1 MRPAKLAA
9 IAAVVVLGAAAG
21 GRAYGYFTAPGG
33 GEGTAP
39 VAGIE
44 PLALLDP
51 LDDATADRLYPGGE
65 GDLLVRVQNPN
76 GFAVVLER
84 VQPAA
89 AGEIR
94 SDAPGCAELVGVVD
108 ERLTIEPPVRVDP
121 GATVDLRLPRAV
133 RLDAS
138 APDGCQGATFA
149 IPVRVESATVAP

>member
-1 MRPAKLAA
+1 MRRAKLAA

-33 GEGTAP
+33 GEGTAT
-39 VAGIE
+39 VDSAE

-76 GFAVVLER
+76 RFAVVLER
-84 VQPAA
+84 VRPAA
-89 AGEIR
+89 TDIR
-94 SDAPGCAELVGVVD
+94 SDARGCAELVGLVD
-108 ERLTIEPPVRVDP
+108 ERLAIEPAVRVEP